1 MDKQNELKRIIEKV
15 QINYLILNMREY
27 AKLTTD
33 ERQKLLLE
41 LKKQNAKLIK
51 NGVVKMNEKKIKLKK
66 PKYILWKLPIQM
78 YDKSY
83 SNNDIKFY
91 TIVWS
96 KIDKMLTEKS
106 PIKKLLIEFDTLDID
121 VDNIDRVEIIFK
133 NHTKIVKKFN

>member
-91 TIVWS
+91 TIV
-96 KIDKMLTEKS
+96 
-106 PIKKLLIEFDTLDID
+106 
-121 VDNIDRVEIIFK
+121 
-133 NHTKIVKKFN
+133 